1 MKWGSR
7 SIAACN
13 AVLFLVAL
21 SSVGHARQATSAGGP
36 NPKTLKNPV
45 RMNAASLERGEQVY
59 QKYCRHCHGA
69 GAKGDGPQ
77 APEGSHPADLTD
89 AKWDHGGTDG
99 EIYTTIRN
107 GVAPKFDMTP
117 YEGKITDEDIWNV
130 VIYLRSIG
138 PKPAARA
145 TGAPPSKAAAKPS
158 GR

>member
-1 MKWGSR
+1 ML
-7 SIAACN
+7 C
-13 AVLFLVAL
+13 LVAL
-21 SSVGHARQATSAGGP
+21 SSAGYASQATSAGGA

-45 RMNAASLERGEQVY
+45 RVNAASLERGEQVF

-69 GAKGDGPQ
+69 SGKGDGPQ

-89 AKWDHGGTDG
+89 VKWDHGGTDG

-107 GVAPKFDMTP
+107 GLGPKFDMTP
-117 YEGKITDEDIWNV
+117 YEGKITDEDIWNG

-138 PKPAARA
+138 PKPSASA
-145 TGAPPSKAAAKPS
+145 TGPPSPKAAARPS